1 MRESLLKAEAK
12 YLDQDGESS
21 KNRESSEHRKS
32 SKDSDSDWFKDSDS
46 SDEDV
51 YSNKP
56 KTNSSKIRC
65 EECKEELIQKNYAK
79 HIQSLKHK

>member
-12 YLDQDGESS
+12 YLDQDGDSS
-21 KNRESSEHRKS
+21 KYRESSEHRES
-32 SKDSDSDWFKDSDS
+32 SKDSDSDSSKDSDS
-46 SDEDV
+46 SDVDV

-65 EECKEELIQKNYAK
+65 EERNEELIQKNYAR